1 MRRAAGPYIEC
12 QGLTHALQQA
22 TYTGRPASHGWLP
35 HRGANLGCDYPATA
49 AALRVRRGLLL
60 GGVASGMCAQAPGV
74 AQLPPS
80 RQVRP
85 RKLRSPT
92 HASCPWGLY
101 AEATRLS
108 SCLPDSSR
116 QQMRSRARSSKRNPT
131 ASGPAVFSF
140 AANACMAINITDRCA
155 FSTGFST
162 SKPTDLRALP
172 TIRMSLS
179 HPLSWW

>member
-1 MRRAAGPYIEC
+1 MQCSKRRAQVA
-12 QGLTHALQQA
+12 
-22 TYTGRPASHGWLP
+22 PASHGWLP

-49 AALRVRRGLLL
+49 RPPRGYAEDSYWGELRAGCALRHQAWPNCRHPDR
-60 GGVASGMCAQAPGV
+60 SGRVNCG
-74 AQLPPS
+74 AQLM
-80 RQVRP
+80 
-85 RKLRSPT
+85 LRVLG
-92 HASCPWGLY
+92 GLY

-108 SCLPDSSR
+108 SCLKDSSR
-116 QQMRSRARSSKRNPT
+116 QQMRCRGRSSKRNPT

-162 SKPTDLRALP
+162 SKPTDLRASP